1 MAAAG
6 HKGVS
11 PRLFY
16 NKLSADFQSLYVTPQ
31 NSSFK
36 KKILDILLEET
47 RVKIFENDQS
57 QSDEETLALV
67 DFYENLK
74 DLRGAFDDKAN
85 KQATEFKDTAWHL
98 HQKSQSGFELQP

>member
-1 MAAAG
+1 MAATG
-6 HKGVS
+6 QKLVS

-16 NKLSADFQSLYVTPQ
+16 NKLSADFQSLYVTQQ

-47 RVKIFENDQS
+47 RVKIFENDQN

-74 DLRGAFDDKAN
+74 DLRGAFDSSPKTDV
-85 KQATEFKDTAWHL
+85 EFKDAAWHL
-98 HQKSQSGFELQP
+98 HQKSQSGFELQH